1 MNVVITG
8 ASSGI
13 GEAMVRTFARNGH
26 AVLAVAR
33 REDRLLTLCQD
44 MAEEHV
50 ATVRPLALDIT
61 SWGAPQVLYEEAVRV
76 FGKVHVLINNAG
88 MSPYQKFH
96 ELSHEHLC
104 QTLALNMRSLI

>member
-44 MAEEHV
+44 MADRGE
-50 ATVRPLALDIT
+50 ATAHPLALDIT
-61 SWGAPQVLYEEAVRV
+61 SRGAPRALYEEAVRV
-76 FGKVHVLINNAG
+76 FGKAHVLINNAG
-88 MSPYQKFH
+88 LSP
-96 ELSHEHLC
+96 
-104 QTLALNMRSLI
+104 